1 MMGLTEELDD
11 LRASLP
17 GCRFIVFADLS
28 SRMVLCASAEV
39 PLPQEN
45 YDALC
50 TSAADL
56 FSSPAFGLAFRKL
69 GAKDGVGAE
78 AILAD
83 ALGTQIFVFGTQS
96 SDDALCFQCGP
107 EIDLVALIDA
117 ARPVVDRIAGGEE

>member
-1 MMGLTEELDD
+1 MGITEELDD

-17 GCRFIVFADLS
+17 ACRFIVLADLS
-28 SRMVLCASAEV
+28 SRMVLCASAEI

-50 TSAADL
+50 INAADL
-56 FSSPAFGLAFRKL
+56 FSSPAYSLALREL
-69 GAKDGVGAE
+69 GAKDGDGAE

-83 ALGTQIFVFGTQS
+83 ASGTQVYVFSTRS

-107 EIDLVALIDA
+107 EVDLVSLIAA
-117 ARPVVDRIAGGEE
+117 ARPVVDRIAGDQE